1 MKIIPSIS
9 SLGITL
15 KGKVKIHHYIDGYP
29 VISEYLEI
37 EIFLPSG
44 YPQAPPVF
52 KEIGNCI
59 QHVPE
64 NHING
69 DGSLC
74 LGSPFRLLQELN
86 KNSCFLSFYNTLFI
100 PYAYAVL
107 LRIRYDI
114 NFIFGELSHGDKGE
128 FEDFMS
134 QFQVDSEIKVLFCLK
149 YLGLK
154 KRIANKLICPC
165 GCKRQLRICKTHTI
179 INKFRNIP
187 RCWYQET
194 FNRLIFK

>member
-1 MKIIPSIS
+1 MRIVPSTS
-9 SLGITL
+9 RLGSTL
-15 KGKVKIHHYIDGYP
+15 KGKVKIHHYIDGFP
-29 VISEYLEI
+29 EISEYLEI
-37 EIFLPSG
+37 EIFIPNE
-44 YPQAPPVF
+44 YPKSPPIF
-52 KEIGNCI
+52 KEIGGCI
-59 QHVPE
+59 QHIPK

-86 KNSCFLSFYNTLFI
+86 KNNCFLSFYNTLFI

-134 QFQVDSEIKVLFCLK
+134 QFRSNSELEVLFFLK
-149 YLGLK
+149 YLSLK
-154 KRIANKLICPC
+154 KRVANKLICPC
-165 GCKRQLRICKTHTI
+165 GCKKKLRDCPTHNM

-187 RCWYQET
+187 RCWYRET
-194 FNRLIFK
+194 FNRLTFK